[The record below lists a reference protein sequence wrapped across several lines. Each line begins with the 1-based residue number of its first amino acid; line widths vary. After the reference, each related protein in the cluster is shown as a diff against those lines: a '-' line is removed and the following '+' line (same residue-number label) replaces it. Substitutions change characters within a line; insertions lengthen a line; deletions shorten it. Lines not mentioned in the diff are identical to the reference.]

1 MLSLRLTR
9 GLDTQEF
16 SKIYGRD
23 FEVLTRGHLSRYLE
37 AGLMKKEGTRYCLT
51 PRGFLVSNAIL
62 ADLIDWD

>member
-1 MLSLRLTR
+1 MQPKHRDPELSLLS
-9 GLDTQEF
+9 E
-16 SKIYGRD
+16 YGRD

>member
-1 MLSLRLTR
+1 MC
-9 GLDTQEF
+9 
-16 SKIYGRD
+16 IRD
-23 FEVLTRGHLSRYLE
+23 RTRGHLSRYLE